1 MVNIKSRYCFVSKD
15 PSYFVMR
22 MQVLPEV
29 EQLWTLTMILCVRK
43 CGRRTRAFKVQRGGS
58 CLLLS
63 FQCNHL
69 PQCLRDHTISGL
81 LIAKPLLRYVE
92 VGSMKLGLH
101 KMARSIFDICN
112 RSPVKLWF
120 SIKLIATEFF
130 STPFNCWMAL

>member
-1 MVNIKSRYCFVSKD
+1 MDFNNDFVCHK
-15 PSYFVMR
+15 M
-22 MQVLPEV
+22 
-29 EQLWTLTMILCVRK
+29 C
-43 CGRRTRAFKVQRGGS
+43 RRTRAFKVQRGGS

-101 KMARSIFDICN
+101 KMAR
-112 RSPVKLWF
+112 
-120 SIKLIATEFF
+120 
-130 STPFNCWMAL
+130 